1 MTDKSEIEKLL
12 EDAVSQDKKVAPEA
26 QRKIAAILS
35 EPLIMRGYEDDEGV
49 DMGL

>member
-12 EDAVSQDKKVAPEA
+12 EDTGSQDKKVALEA

-49 DMGL
+49 DK

>member
-35 EPLIMRGYEDDEGV
+35 EPLIMRRHEGDEGV
-49 DMGL
+49 DK